1 MRDQRRSS
9 VPNWR
14 GVAVRAVIVG
24 ALVASIGSATASAQR
39 LETDSPWPSPPDRP
53 THSHSDGPI
62 SHTAELSDP
71 LSPWLPATTA
81 EAAIVVDRTTGAI
94 LGGKD
99 HDLLWAPASTTKMMT
114 ALLTVEAI
122 NAGQMSLGSTVVVQ
136 SDVDIEPGSGD
147 VGLVAGDRV
156 SVRDLLNMA
165 MLESANDAA
174 VALGTYVGGSR
185 DAFIA
190 MMNSRARQLGLNNTN
205 YVDIS
210 GRDPEDLNNDG
221 RLPAHE
227 LCNGNNFFLP
237 ACAHYSTARDLAALA
252 RVALDEPVFA
262 TLAQRTNWRTTTW
275 RSASGAVRD
284 RSLSNTNQLLSGGT
298 NAYTGAYG
306 VKTGTTD
313 RARENLVSAA
323 KNTGPGGK
331 DVIAVV
337 LGSDDDGA
345 TTANRY
351 TDSTTLLDWALDRT
365 P

>member
-1 MRDQRRSS
+1 
-9 VPNWR
+9 
-14 GVAVRAVIVG
+14 
-24 ALVASIGSATASAQR
+24 
-39 LETDSPWPSPPDRP
+39 
-53 THSHSDGPI
+53 
-62 SHTAELSDP
+62 
-71 LSPWLPATTA
+71 
-81 EAAIVVDRTTGAI
+81 
-94 LGGKD
+94 
-99 HDLLWAPASTTKMMT
+99 
-114 ALLTVEAI
+114 
-122 NAGQMSLGSTVVVQ
+122 
-136 SDVDIEPGSGD
+136 
-147 VGLVAGDRV
+147 
-156 SVRDLLNMA
+156 MA